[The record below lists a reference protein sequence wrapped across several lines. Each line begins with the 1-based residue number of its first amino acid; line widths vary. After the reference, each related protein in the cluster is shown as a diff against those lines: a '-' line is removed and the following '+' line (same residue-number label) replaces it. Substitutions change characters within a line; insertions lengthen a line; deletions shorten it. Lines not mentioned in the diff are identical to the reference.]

1 MMKNK
6 TGLSFV
12 LGAIIAAA
20 ITWLFTSKEGKQL
33 VAKAKNNV
41 DDLGDEINKMV
52 NSLQNKKTNENG

>member
-12 LGAIIAAA
+12 LGAIIGAA
-20 ITWLFTSKEGKQL
+20 ITWLYTSKEGKQL
-33 VAKAKNNV
+33 VAKAKNKV

>member
-1 MMKNK
+1 
-6 TGLSFV
+6 
-12 LGAIIAAA
+12 
-20 ITWLFTSKEGKQL
+20 L